1 MRNWR
6 WASRGRESGIHP
18 GIKSGT
24 NFFGITLEPI
34 IHAGAHHVH
43 LDAGA
48 VGQRGR
54 AGGHN
59 RIVDRAQIHVEIFEP
74 CAPVRPERN
83 FAAQP
88 DGPAARRCVLRERG
102 VHTAAGRGAFE
113 RYAPEGVAA
122 GGISEPAVR
131 GVTNPGARGAEPFDI
146 MFDRG
151 IGHRPADAALGTD
164 AALRIGPVEIGF
176 GPQDQRAGLPFVAD
190 LSAASRAK
198 HGGVYGR
205 EWHAA
210 DAESTSVA
218 REVDADIPTD
228 IKTTPIA
235 YGTIRRR
242 RRVARRAGWCWRQ

>member
-1 MRNWR
+1 
-6 WASRGRESGIHP
+6 
-18 GIKSGT
+18 
-24 NFFGITLEPI
+24 
-34 IHAGAHHVH
+34 
-43 LDAGA
+43 
-48 VGQRGR
+48 
-54 AGGHN
+54 
-59 RIVDRAQIHVEIFEP
+59 
-74 CAPVRPERN
+74 
-83 FAAQP
+83 
-88 DGPAARRCVLRERG
+88 
-102 VHTAAGRGAFE
+102 
-113 RYAPEGVAA
+113 A

-176 GPQDQRAGLPFVAD
+176 GPQDQRAGLPVVAD

-205 EWHAA
+205 ERHAA

-228 IKTTPIA
+228 IKTTPIG

-242 RRVARRAGWCWRQ
+242 RRVDRRTWWCWRQGGRAGAKRRERNDCHECCDEPAHGDAPRFAVKARSKYRTPKRLITR